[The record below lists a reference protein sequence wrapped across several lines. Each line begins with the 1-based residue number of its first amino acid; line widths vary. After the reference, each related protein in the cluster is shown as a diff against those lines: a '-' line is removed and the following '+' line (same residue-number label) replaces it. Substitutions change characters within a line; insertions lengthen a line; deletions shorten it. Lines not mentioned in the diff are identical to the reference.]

1 MKREKWE
8 SCSLRWGMVRGRKN
22 VRIGTGLGRVVIRSG
37 HFGSYP
43 VRGGAMNGP
52 DSEIIFGKFVRQADL
67 WL

>member
-1 MKREKWE
+1 M
-8 SCSLRWGMVRGRKN
+8 SGRKV